1 MARLTNIV
9 RSTKRLKVY
18 YSSLASSSTHHSG
31 LVSPMAPRR
40 AKAKAAAASS
50 TTKKRA
56 AEESPETRLDDA
68 PPAKKARQDASE
80 HAPAKGPPVSDDVIE
95 LSDSD
100 DDEGEAVPLKKTIA
114 PIDISDDEE
123 NESDDGDSD
132 EEQVEDRDGLKL
144 PRKVH
149 ERLEFIH
156 THTDGL
162 TSTYLRM
169 ITQQLPGRYMGKGG
183 SNSDVAVDIANHC
196 SMQAQRG
203 VSDLGFEKRLVKR
216 VHRMCWGACG
226 ESDDSDDEYDDD
238 YEVPKVVL
246 SRLSY
251 CLGMLDVFSLE
262 SLRKV
267 MKALPKYKGWRKGEH
282 EKIVDAILAHM
293 EDSAAKK
300 SDLVAEVEMV
310 ERIKKENSVE
320 SVQ

>member
-1 MARLTNIV
+1 
-9 RSTKRLKVY
+9 
-18 YSSLASSSTHHSG
+18 
-31 LVSPMAPRR
+31 
-40 AKAKAAAASS
+40 
-50 TTKKRA
+50 
-56 AEESPETRLDDA
+56 
-68 PPAKKARQDASE
+68 
-80 HAPAKGPPVSDDVIE
+80 
-95 LSDSD
+95 
-100 DDEGEAVPLKKTIA
+100 
-114 PIDISDDEE
+114 
-123 NESDDGDSD
+123 
-132 EEQVEDRDGLKL
+132 
-144 PRKVH
+144 
-149 ERLEFIH
+149 
-156 THTDGL
+156 
-162 TSTYLRM
+162 M

-246 SRLSY
+246 VRMRLLLLRMRANDAYKFTQSRLSY
-251 CLGMLDVFSLE
+251 CLGMLDAFSLE

-267 MKALPKYKGWRKGEH
+267 MKALLKYKGRRKGEH

-300 SDLVAEVEMV
+300 SDLVAEVAMV

-320 SVQ
+320 SV